1 MYQAGLHHQACA
13 LFAHSWLHDQ
23 GVNWNPLMN
32 QLQHLLP
39 NWRMTEKKDQSI
51 EMDLVNRT
59 SNKQMIVLLLED
71 NYGGTSRTIAVT
83 ENCIFDSNEKT
94 SLPIQNDQS
103 TLHRCV
109 STMLY
114 QCKVVKYPK
123 VIFLNKVSTVSFL
136 IQQIFFL
143 LQKHLTCLT
152 NKKRIMQS
160 LNTSSIHCHC

>member
-1 MYQAGLHHQACA
+1 MYQAGLYQQACA
-13 LFAHSWLHDQ
+13 LFAHSWHYNQ
-23 GVNWNPLMN
+23 GANWKSLMTE
-32 QLQHLLP
+32 LQRLLP

-71 NYGGTSRTIAVT
+71 NHGGTSHAIAVT

-94 SLPIQNDQS
+94 SLPIRNDQS

-123 VIFLNKVSTVSFL
+123 VIFLNKVSTMLFL
-136 IQQIFFL
+136 IQRFFFSVA
-143 LQKHLTCLT
+143 KTF
-152 NKKRIMQS
+152 NMS
-160 LNTSSIHCHC
+160 N